1 MKTKLTLYLKGLLIG
16 IANSIPGVSGGTIA
30 YILNVYDLMI
40 NALSLN
46 IKFILKN
53 FSSLLLLATG
63 LMSGLFLFAYALDEL
78 LYARFPL
85 IVNLSFIGLILGSL
99 NFIFLKTKLNKS
111 KLDLISYLIFLLGV
125 IIVVIPS
132 LSLNI
137 NSQVITSL
145 TINNVFG
152 LFIAGVVGSFAM
164 IIPGLSGSF
173 VLLILGYYETI
184 IKAVAELNI
193 ILLLPVAL
201 GIAFGLVIG
210 ARLIKIGLKK
220 YPEPIY
226 KLILGLLFG
235 SIFVIDISGFGLN
248 LTSIIGVIVLIIS
261 AVLTN
266 MLSQIKSTK

>member
-46 IKFILKN
+46 IKFIIKN

-63 LMSGLFLFAYALDEL
+63 LLSGLFLFAYALDEL

-99 NFIFLKTKLNKS
+99 NFIFLKTKLNKN
-111 KLDLISYLIFLLGV
+111 KLDLKSYLIFLLGV
-125 IIVVIPS
+125 MIVVIPS
-132 LSLNI
+132 LSFNI
-137 NSQVITSL
+137 DSQVITTLS
-145 TINNVFG
+145 IENIPG
-152 LFIAGVVGSFAM
+152 LIIAGVVGSFAM
-164 IIPGLSGSF
+164 IIPGISGSF

-193 ILLLPVAL
+193 VLLLPVAV
-201 GIAFGLVIG
+201 GIVIGLVGG
-210 ARLIKIGLKK
+210 AKLIKIGLSK
-220 YPEPIY
+220 YPETIY
-226 KLILGLLFG
+226 KLVLGLLVG
-235 SIFVIDISGFGLN
+235 SVFVIDIDGFGLN
-248 LTSIIGVIVLIIS
+248 LTSLFGSIILIIS

-266 MLSQIKSTK
+266 LLSQIKSTK

>member
-1 MKTKLTLYLKGLLIG
+1 MKAKLTLYLKGLLIG
-16 IANSIPGVSGGTIA
+16 VANSIPGVSGGTIA

-46 IKFILKN
+46 IKFIIKN

-63 LMSGLFLFAYALDEL
+63 LLSGLFLFAYALDEL

-99 NFIFLKTKLNKS
+99 NFILLKTKLNKN
-111 KLDLISYLIFLLGV
+111 KLDLKSYLIFLLGV
-125 IIVVIPS
+125 MIVVIPS
-132 LSLNI
+132 LSFNI
-137 NSQVITSL
+137 DSQVITTLS
-145 TINNVFG
+145 IENIPG
-152 LFIAGVVGSFAM
+152 LIIAGVVGSFAM

-193 ILLLPVAL
+193 VLLLPVAV
-201 GIAFGLVIG
+201 GIVIGLVGG
-210 ARLIKIGLKK
+210 AKLIKIGLSK
-220 YPEPIY
+220 YPETIY
-226 KLILGLLFG
+226 KLVLGLLVG
-235 SIFVIDISGFGLN
+235 SVFVIDIDGFGLN
-248 LTSIIGVIVLIIS
+248 LTSLFGSIILIIS

-266 MLSQIKSTK
+266 LLSQIKSTK